1 MDASRRY
8 QNEKPVDTDLFSGQ
22 GHKQV
27 ADAIA
32 TVLRSDSSQHI
43 IGIEGNLGAGKST
56 VINIL
61 KQQIEASGFH
71 IVTFDADQYHKN
83 LKPALIKTIETE
95 LKNIFDK
102 KNKIQ
107 LKLLQEAVEKALGQ
121 RLEYTKD
128 TQSHISL
135 IAIIFGFLL
144 AVSALQLRP
153 GLTFLFDLIGGK
165 DNLSITSGIVSWLL
179 LVSPALAW
187 GYIYL
192 SKSNINLGDLVKR
205 NSKDVITEII
215 DINREVGSIE
225 LREAFSIFAE
235 IIPTG
240 KTLLLV
246 IDNIDRIAPDI
257 ARELWSDIEI
267 LTSLGNERFRIL
279 LPYSEEHLAKALE
292 KSAVDESQ
300 SGREFISK
308 RIPVPFSAPPIVTT
322 GWREQFDAYWSETLP
337 DIDGRDGVK
346 SLIDIWINK
355 VTPRFLKSLVNR
367 IGAKI
372 DSCPEGNEFLNGA
385 CCAAYILVVRDS
397 GVPVQDLLSN
407 PDELFS
413 QKEDDET
420 FKDAIRKLSATHRVL
435 KKYSGE
441 KHDWLKQIAALHYQT
456 SFQIAESELIA
467 EPIRVAV
474 NTHDTST
481 LVTLKPLL
489 GFDVF
494 FKQQIEKTDS
504 TELVKIAA
512 ALLDEDTGLELVNEY
527 LSDINHE
534 LKGSQTHTSYEYDK
548 ELVTSYL
555 HLTKKGIKI
564 NLTPIST
571 RQESVTNSIKDIWDL
586 LSNLDSPTL
595 GKSPVSL
602 NELQRTIMDCYAYS
616 TITKI
621 KPYFVENLNPN
632 FIVNALYPIARDI
645 NDWDV
650 EALINEVSFIS
661 IVKEACSRH
670 EYIEDE
676 PSIFTVLLKR
686 YRVGILQSIKIE
698 DLLDNNKIT
707 NISQNVEAIPF
718 TKYWH
723 NTNKQAFAQ
732 SLVAELSDI
741 IHNNTAEKENITKL
755 AACAIVAVMHAFSP
769 VEYGTFRNHAAR
781 HDSSIM
787 AFQCVSTIIGD
798 HPLYKDYIVNYL
810 SASKYDQIMQWCK
823 QHEIMNIMLPHVETM
838 IKNERIQSAAVKSL
852 INDDYSFINKNK
864 LTITNEEHVNWVGTW
879 HVHIKNISPQDW
891 SLEFVD
897 DVINYEQ
904 AELLKI
910 LRDHF
915 DSEEITQ
922 ADWLKRIKEAHMVT
936 KRMVDYMTDKGLILN
951 HQQAL
956 VNALKDIP
964 YTNDNYNQFLVTQLT
979 TLLEPQKKGAVTR
992 SLNVAF
998 LKQTTTHEQRYRSI
1012 HYFSNAITMP
1022 SINGHEMAQEV
1033 IDLIEHAAAN
1043 DNAEALQWLMNQP
1056 VLESGWCIDTWL
1068 LEDLEALGNT
1078 LSSIDSDQK
1087 TRLLTEINIRLGDKK
1102 ESAGDDDIKLA
1113 IAQ

>member
-27 ADAIA
+27 ADVIA
-32 TVLRSDSSQHI
+32 KVLLSDSSQHI

-61 KQQIEASGFH
+61 KQQIESKGFH

-83 LKPALIKTIETE
+83 LKPALIKTIDVE
-95 LKNIFDK
+95 LKSIFNK
-102 KNKIQ
+102 KNKTQ
-107 LKLLQEAVEKALGQ
+107 LKLLQDAVEKALGQ

-135 IAIIFGFLL
+135 TAIIFGFLL

-153 GLTFLFDLIGGK
+153 SLTFIFDLIGGK
-165 DNLSITSGIVSWLL
+165 NNLIITSGIASLL
-179 LVSPALAW
+179 LLASPIFAW
-187 GYIYL
+187 FYICFF
-192 SKSNINLGDLVKR
+192 KSNISLGDLVKR
-205 NSKDVITEII
+205 NSKDVITEVI

-225 LREAFSIFAE
+225 LRDAFSIFAD
-235 IIPTG
+235 IIPTE

-246 IDNIDRIAPDI
+246 VDNIDRIAPDI

-308 RIPVPFSAPPIVTT
+308 RIPVPFSAPPLVTT
-322 GWREQFDAYWSETLP
+322 GWREQFDAYWAETLP

-346 SLIDIWINK
+346 SLIDIWANK
-355 VTPRFLKSLVNR
+355 ITPRFLKSLVNR
-367 IGAKI
+367 VGAKI

-397 GVPVQDLLSN
+397 GVPVYDLLSN
-407 PDELFS
+407 PDELFPK
-413 QKEDDET
+413 KEDDEE

-435 KKYSGE
+435 KKHSGE
-441 KHDWLKQIAALHYQT
+441 RQDWSRQIAALHYQT
-456 SFQIAESELIA
+456 SFQVAESELIA

-474 NTHDTST
+474 NTHDTTT
-481 LVTLKPLL
+481 LITLKSLL

-504 TELVKIAA
+504 SELVKIAA
-512 ALLDEDTGLELVNEY
+512 DLLKEDAGLELVNEY

-534 LKGSQTHTSYEYDK
+534 LKGSQTNTVDEFDK
-548 ELVTSYL
+548 ELVTSYV
-555 HLTKKGIKI
+555 HLTDKGIKI

-571 RQESVTNSIKDIWDL
+571 RQDLVTNSIKGIWGL
-586 LSNLDSPTL
+586 LSRLDSPTL
-595 GKSPVSL
+595 GKSPNSL

-621 KPYFVENLNPN
+621 KPYFVEKPEPN
-632 FIVNALYPIARDI
+632 FIVNALYPIKDDI

-650 EALINEVSFIS
+650 ENLINKVSFIS

-676 PSIFTVLLKR
+676 HSIFTALLGK
-686 YRVGILQSIKIE
+686 YRVGLLQSIKNE
-698 DLLDNNKIT
+698 VLLDNSKLT
-707 NISQNVEAIPF
+707 NFVQNVDAIPF

-732 SLVAELSDI
+732 FLVAELSDAV
-741 IHNNTAEKENITKL
+741 HNNTAEKENINKL
-755 AACAIVAVMHAFSP
+755 AACTIVAVMHAFSP
-769 VEYGTFRNHAAR
+769 IEHGSFRNHDTR
-781 HDSSIM
+781 YESSM
-787 AFQCVSTIIGD
+787 TSLQCVSAIISI

-823 QHEIMNIMLPHVETM
+823 QPEVVSLILPHVENM
-838 IKNERIQSAAVKSL
+838 IKNHRIQSATIKPL
-852 INDDYSFINKNK
+852 INEDYSFINKNK
-864 LTITNEEHVNWVGTW
+864 LTITNEEHVDWVGTW
-879 HVHIKNISPQDW
+879 HEHIKKISPQDW
-891 SLEFVD
+891 SLELVD

-904 AELLKI
+904 TELLKI
-910 LRDHF
+910 LMEYF
-915 DSEEITQ
+915 DNEEVTQ
-922 ADWLKRIKEAHMVT
+922 VDWNNRLKQAHVVT
-936 KRMVDYMTDKGLILN
+936 ERLVDYMISKERTLN

-964 YTNDNYNQFLVTQLT
+964 NTDDNYSQLLVNRLVS
-979 TLLEPQKKGAVTR
+979 LLEPQKKGAVTR

-998 LKQTTTHEQRYRSI
+998 FKQTTTHEQRYKSI
-1012 HYFSNAITMP
+1012 HYFSNSIVMP
-1022 SINGHEMAQEV
+1022 SINGHEMAQEA
-1033 IDLIEHAAAN
+1033 IDLIEYVIAN
-1043 DNAEALQWLMNQP
+1043 DKNEALQWLMNQP
-1056 VLESGWCIDTWL
+1056 ILGTGWCIDTWL
-1068 LEDLEALGNT
+1068 LDDIAALRNA
-1078 LSSIDSDQK
+1078 LSSINSDQIK
-1087 TRLLTEINIRLGDKK
+1087 KFITELNNRLNEENEG
-1102 ESAGDDDIKLA
+1102 ADDSTTLA
-1113 IAQ
+1113 VAQ